1 MNTARKLYQE
11 DEFGT
16 QALTAVE
23 ATDEAFLEEQVD
35 EDQRLNEIYEA
46 LGWGDL
52 PYKLKFVIAS
62 DVVGYYDELMGLYS
76 TCDPGVIARRK
87 RVAYWVE
94 NYRNHIASLETTLD
108 ALRIYR

>member
-1 MNTARKLYQE
+1 MNTAHKLYRHE
-11 DEFGT
+11 EIGS
-16 QALTAVE
+16 QALTIVE
-23 ATDEAFLEEQVD
+23 TSNEVLQENQVD
-35 EDQRLNEIYEA
+35 EDPRLNEIYEA

-52 PYKLKFVIAS
+52 PYRLKFVIAS

-87 RVAYWVE
+87 RVSYWVE

-108 ALRIYR
+108 ALRIK

>member
-1 MNTARKLYQE
+1 MNTARKLYQQE
-11 DEFGT
+11 QVES
-16 QALTAVE
+16 QALTIVD
-23 ATDEAFLEEQVD
+23 TEQVD
-35 EDQRLNEIYEA
+35 ESSRLNEIYNA

-52 PYKLKFVIAS
+52 PYKLKFAIAS

-108 ALRIYR
+108 ALRISQ

>member
-1 MNTARKLYQE
+1 MNTARKLYQKE
-11 DEFGT
+11 EISN
-16 QALTAVE
+16 QALTIVDTSNE
-23 ATDEAFLEEQVD
+23 STVD
-35 EDQRLNEIYEA
+35 ENPRLNEIYDA

-87 RVAYWVE
+87 RVAYWIE
-94 NYRNHIASLETTLD
+94 NYRNHIASLETTLE
-108 ALRIYR
+108 ALRISQ

>member
-1 MNTARKLYQE
+1 MNTARKLYQQ
-11 DEFGT
+11 DEIGNQVLT
-16 QALTAVE
+16 VVETSNEAL
-23 ATDEAFLEEQVD
+23 LENPVD
-35 EDQRLNEIYEA
+35 EDPRLNEIYEA

-52 PYKLKFVIAS
+52 PYRLKFVIAS

-87 RVAYWVE
+87 RVSYWVE

-108 ALRIYR
+108 ALRIK